1 MICLEKNILNKFKM
15 DYGTKWIVQNGPN
28 FAVCNPKCACKIKKA
43 LEQGMII
50 ENLLTDLVVKYRLV
64 PLKIATF
71 KKNYIWLKQKS
82 IFTKFILRDSS
93 KNKPLPSTL
102 KKNL

>member
-1 MICLEKNILNKFKM
+1 MTGKKHSLQFVTLSMLVKSKKPLNKECLLKT
-15 DYGTKWIVQNGPN
+15 Y
-28 FAVCNPKCACKIKKA
+28 
-43 LEQGMII
+43 
-50 ENLLTDLVVKYRLV
+50 LTDLVVEYRLV
-64 PLKIATF
+64 PLKISTF

-102 KKNL
+102 KKDFLVIEVAV

>member
-1 MICLEKNILNKFKM
+1 MVQTLQFVTLNVLVKSKRPLNKECLLKP
-15 DYGTKWIVQNGPN
+15 Y
-28 FAVCNPKCACKIKKA
+28 
-43 LEQGMII
+43 
-50 ENLLTDLVVKYRLV
+50 LTDLVVEYRLV
-64 PLKIATF
+64 PLKFATF
-71 KKNYIWLKQKS
+71 KKNYVWLKQKS